1 MRTFTVNGLAEVPP
15 AARAVIEA
23 AGESRVLAFEGEI
36 GAGKTTLIKEIC
48 RQLSVE
54 DEVSSPTFALIN
66 EYQAESGQPVYHAD
80 LYRLKE
86 IEEALDI
93 GISSYL
99 DSGEWCLI
107 EWPALIEPLL
117 PEDCCRI
124 KLEFVD
130 DSTRK
135 IIFL

>member
-1 MRTFTVNGLAEVPP
+1 MKTLTVDGLREVPQ
-15 AARAVIEA
+15 AARAVIET
-23 AGESRVLAFEGEI
+23 AGPSRVLTFEGEI

-48 RQLSVE
+48 RQLGVI
-54 DEVSSPTFALIN
+54 DEVSSPTFALVH
-66 EYQAESGQPVYHAD
+66 EYQAGAGVPVYHAD
-80 LYRLKE
+80 LYRLRS

-99 DSGEWCLI
+99 DSGQWCLV

-117 PEDCCRI
+117 PADCCRI

-130 DSTRK
+130 YSTRK
-135 IIFL
+135 VIFL

>member
-1 MRTFTVNGLAEVPP
+1 MKTITVTGLKEVPQ

-23 AGESRVLAFEGEI
+23 AGPSRVLTFEGEI
-36 GAGKTTLIKEIC
+36 GAGKTTLIKEVC
-48 RQLSVE
+48 RQLGVV
-54 DEVSSPTFALIN
+54 DEVSSPTFALVN
-66 EYQAESGQPVYHAD
+66 EYQDESGAAVYHAD
-80 LYRLKE
+80 LYRLRD

-93 GISSYL
+93 DIGGYL
-99 DSGEWCLI
+99 DSGQWCLI

-135 IIFL
+135 VIFL

>member
-1 MRTFTVNGLAEVPP
+1 MKTITVAGLKEVPR

-23 AGESRVLAFEGEI
+23 AGPSRVLAFEGEI

-48 RQLSVE
+48 RQLGVT
-54 DEVSSPTFALIN
+54 DEVSSPTFALVN
-66 EYQAESGQPVYHAD
+66 EYQDESGAPVYHAD
-80 LYRLKE
+80 LYRLRG

-93 GISSYL
+93 DIGGYL
-99 DSGEWCLI
+99 DSGRWCLV

-117 PEDCCRI
+117 PEGCCRI
-124 KLEFVD
+124 KMEFVD

-135 IIFL
+135 VIFL